1 MREKIFFGLILLIF
15 LIFVSAF
22 LFLKIE
28 QILPKI
34 KKPTSTSSILNS
46 FPTLTLIPTTS
57 TSSTFKDYS
66 SITSAN
72 NQFNLDLYKN
82 LIQKEKSNIFFSPY
96 SIFSAMAMVYEGALG
111 KTAEE
116 IKAVFHFPETN
127 ILRNNF
133 YELYSKLNQK
143 GKDFELKTVNALWL
157 QKDYPF
163 LSSYLA
169 LLEKYYGGKA
179 RNLDFVNET
188 EKSRQ
193 IINQYIEEET
203 NKKIKNLIPED
214 SISPMT
220 RLVLTNAI
228 YFKGVWLWNFDEKM
242 TNNEK
247 FFIRPDFS
255 VEVPVMN
262 MRPEEAEFNYYE
274 DETVQVLELPY
285 KGGKIMMIV
294 VLPRQILSDRDLL
307 SFESSLTEEKLKAYQ
322 TKMEKTKLDAIAL
335 PKFKLRTNYF
345 LNENLIDLG
354 MPTAF
359 SERADFSKITGK
371 KDFSI
376 STVIHQAFVEV
387 DEKGTEAAATT
398 AVMIFD
404 SMGKIFRAD
413 HPFLFYILDKET
425 GTILFFGRVVDP
437 RG

>member
-1 MREKIFFGLILLIF
+1 MRKKIFFGLILLIF

-22 LFLKIE
+22 LFLKIK
-28 QILPKI
+28 QISPKI
-34 KKPTSTSSILNS
+34 EKPTSTSSILTS

-57 TSSTFKDYS
+57 TSLTFKDYS

-398 AVMIFD
+398 AAFIFE

>member
-1 MREKIFFGLILLIF
+1 MKGKIFFGLILIL

-22 LFLKIE
+22 LFLKIK
-28 QILPKI
+28 QIPPKI
-34 KKPTSTSSILNS
+34 EKPTPTSSI
-46 FPTLTLIPTTS
+46 P
-57 TSSTFKDYS
+57 TSSTFKDSS

-111 KTAEE
+111 KTADE
-116 IKAVFHFPETN
+116 IKAVFHFPEAN
-127 ILRNNF
+127 ILKTNF
-133 YELYSKLNQK
+133 AKLYGELNQK
-143 GKDFELKTVNALWL
+143 KDFELKTANALWL

-163 LSSYLA
+163 LSSYLT

-193 IINQYIEEET
+193 MINQYIEEET
-203 NKKIKNLIPED
+203 NKKIKDLIPKG

-228 YFKGVWLWNFDEKM
+228 YFKGVWFWQFDEKM
-242 TNNEK
+242 TNNQK

-255 VEVPVMN
+255 VEIPMMN
-262 MRPEEAEFNYYE
+262 MRPEKAEFNYYE
-274 DETVQVLELPY
+274 DETVQVLEMPY
-285 KGGKIMMIV
+285 KGEKIVMIV
-294 VLPRQILSDRDLL
+294 ILPRQMLSGRDLL
-307 SFESSLTEEKLKAYQ
+307 SFESSLTEEKLKTYQ

-335 PKFKLRTNYF
+335 PKFKLETKYF

-359 SERADFSKITGK
+359 SGRADFSKITGK

-387 DEKGTEAAATT
+387 DEKGTEAAAAT
-398 AVMIFD
+398 AVIMVK
-404 SMGKIFRAD
+404 SAMGKPPKIFRAD

-425 GTILFFGRVVDP
+425 GTILFFGRMVDP

>member
-1 MREKIFFGLILLIF
+1 M
-15 LIFVSAF
+15 IFVSAF

-34 KKPTSTSSILNS
+34 KKPTSTSSILSS
-46 FPTLTLIPTTS
+46 FPTLTLTPTTS

-247 FFIRPDFS
+247 FFIRPDFL

-262 MRPEEAEFNYYE
+262 MRLEEAEFNYYE

-285 KGGKIMMIV
+285 KGGKMIMIV
-294 VLPRQILSDRDLL
+294 VLPRQIISDRNLL

-335 PKFKLRTNYF
+335 PKFKIRTNYF

-398 AVMIFD
+398 AAFIFE

>member
-34 KKPTSTSSILNS
+34 KKPTSTSSILTS

-57 TSSTFKDYS
+57 TSLTFKDYS

-294 VLPRQILSDRDLL
+294 VLPRQILSDRNLL

-398 AVMIFD
+398 AAFIFE

>member
-1 MREKIFFGLILLIF
+1 MKGKIFFGLILIL

-22 LFLKIE
+22 LFLKIK
-28 QILPKI
+28 QIPPKI
-34 KKPTSTSSILNS
+34 EKPTPTSSI
-46 FPTLTLIPTTS
+46 P
-57 TSSTFKDYS
+57 TSSTFKDSS

-111 KTAEE
+111 KTADE
-116 IKAVFHFPETN
+116 IKAVFHFPEAN
-127 ILRNNF
+127 ILKTNF
-133 YELYSKLNQK
+133 AKLYGELNQK
-143 GKDFELKTVNALWL
+143 KDFELKTANALWL

-163 LSSYLA
+163 LSSYLT

-193 IINQYIEEET
+193 MINQYIEEET
-203 NKKIKNLIPED
+203 NKKIKDLIPKG

-228 YFKGVWLWNFDEKM
+228 YFKGVWFWQFDEKM
-242 TNNEK
+242 TNNQK

-255 VEVPVMN
+255 VEIPMMN
-262 MRPEEAEFNYYE
+262 MRPEKAEFNYYE
-274 DETVQVLELPY
+274 DETVQVLEMPY
-285 KGGKIMMIV
+285 KGEKIVMIV
-294 VLPRQILSDRDLL
+294 ILPRQMLSGRDLL
-307 SFESSLTEEKLKAYQ
+307 SFESSLTEEKLKTYQ

-335 PKFKLRTNYF
+335 PKFKLETKYF

-359 SERADFSKITGK
+359 SGRADFSKITGK
-371 KDFSI
+371 RDFSI

-387 DEKGTEAAATT
+387 DEKGTEAAAAT
-398 AVMIFD
+398 AVIMVK
-404 SMGKIFRAD
+404 SAMGKPPKIFRAD

-425 GTILFFGRVVDP
+425 GTILFFGRMVDP

>member
-1 MREKIFFGLILLIF
+1 M
-15 LIFVSAF
+15 IFVSAF

-34 KKPTSTSSILNS
+34 KKPTSTSSILSS
-46 FPTLTLIPTTS
+46 FPTLTLTPTTS

-228 YFKGVWLWNFDEKM
+228 YFKGVWLWHFDEKM

-247 FFIRPDFS
+247 FFIRPDFL

-262 MRPEEAEFNYYE
+262 MRLEEAEFNYYE

-285 KGGKIMMIV
+285 KGGKMIMIV
-294 VLPRQILSDRDLL
+294 VLPRQIISDRNLL

-398 AVMIFD
+398 AAFIFE

>member
-1 MREKIFFGLILLIF
+1 

-262 MRPEEAEFNYYE
+262 MPPEEAEFNYYE

-294 VLPRQILSDRDLL
+294 VLPRQILSDRNLL

-398 AVMIFD
+398 AAFIFE

>member
-1 MREKIFFGLILLIF
+1 MRKKIFFGLILIL

-22 LFLKIE
+22 LFLKIK
-28 QILPKI
+28 QIPPKI
-34 KKPTSTSSILNS
+34 EKPTPTSSM
-46 FPTLTLIPTTS
+46 PTY
-57 TSSTFKDYS
+57 STFKDSS

-111 KTAEE
+111 KTADE

-127 ILRNNF
+127 VLRTNF
-133 YELYSKLNQK
+133 AELYNQLNQK
-143 GKDFELKTVNALWL
+143 GKDFELKTANALWL
-157 QKDYPF
+157 QKNYPF
-163 LSSYLA
+163 LSSYLT

-203 NKKIKNLIPED
+203 NKKIKDLIPKG

-228 YFKGVWLWNFDEKM
+228 YFKGVWLWQFDEKM
-242 TNNEK
+242 TNNQK

-255 VEVPVMN
+255 VEIPIMN
-262 MRPEEAEFNYYE
+262 MRPEKAEFNYYE
-274 DETVQVLELPY
+274 DETVQVLEMPY
-285 KGGKIMMIV
+285 KGEKIVMIV
-294 VLPRQILSDRDLL
+294 VLPRQILSGRDLL
-307 SFESSLTEEKLKAYQ
+307 SFESSLTEEKLKTYQ

-335 PKFKLRTNYF
+335 PKFKLETKYF

-354 MPTAF
+354 MLTAF
-359 SERADFSKITGK
+359 SGRADFSKITGK

-387 DEKGTEAAATT
+387 DEKGTEAAAAT
-398 AVMIFD
+398 AVIMVK
-404 SMGKIFRAD
+404 SAMGKPPKIFRAD

>member
-1 MREKIFFGLILLIF
+1 MRKKIFFGLILLIF

-34 KKPTSTSSILNS
+34 KKPTSTSSILSS
-46 FPTLTLIPTTS
+46 FPTLTLTPTTS

-285 KGGKIMMIV
+285 KGGKMIMIV
-294 VLPRQILSDRDLL
+294 VLPRQIISDRNLL

-398 AVMIFD
+398 AAFIFE

>member
-34 KKPTSTSSILNS
+34 KKPTSTSSILSS
-46 FPTLTLIPTTS
+46 FPTLTLTPTTS

-398 AVMIFD
+398 AAFIFE

>member
-1 MREKIFFGLILLIF
+1 MRKKIFFGLILLIF

-247 FFIRPDFS
+247 FFIRPDFL

-262 MRPEEAEFNYYE
+262 MRLEEAEFNYYE

-285 KGGKIMMIV
+285 KGGKMIMIV
-294 VLPRQILSDRDLL
+294 VLPRQIISDRNLL